1 MDKVLFSYPT
11 LLREGME
18 ASQIYSPEPLI
29 SGIKSGSIHQF
40 IVTAGLMLNINKF
53 VVTELD
59 ILFEGQG
66 MVLESEKAGRVEHP
80 YRGLT
85 YTGEVV
91 YLSTMFLR
99 EVQIDKSGC
108 YTILINLYLLDEN
121 HQKTDTILDTHTSF
135 FYVMTEEGE

>member
-29 SGIKSGSIHQF
+29 SGVKSGSIHQF
-40 IVTAGLMLNINKF
+40 IVTAGLMLDINKF
-53 VVTELD
+53 VITELD

-80 YRGLT
+80 VRRLT
-85 YTGEVV
+85 NTSQIV
-91 YLSTMFLR
+91 YLSSMFLN

-108 YTILINLYLLDEN
+108 YTILIKLYLLDEN
-121 HQKTDTILDTHTSF
+121 HQKTDTVLDTHTSF
-135 FYVMTEEGE
+135 FYVMTEEGD